1 MYVCIQ
7 THCYPLLWRWKDSFQ
22 EIFCSP
28 LLILGIDLRSS
39 GLAARTFTLWAIL
52 LALKSIVDSC
62 TVEGLKVLTIWKST
76 CNLWFLLNL
85 TTENRPAVIGR
96 LTRNRNIK
104 FNIFCLLYILYVV
117 KQNPWELRWLFTA
130 TGNVPERRRAQVE
143 AIASCSVLE
152 TSAHCSSS
160 SSRRWLLHY
169 HSSAVMP

>member
-1 MYVCIQ
+1 MC
-7 THCYPLLWRWKDSFQ
+7 TNTLLPIIVEMKGQFSGNFLFSLADSGDWSQ
-22 EIFCSP
+22 VI
-28 LLILGIDLRSS
+28 S
-39 GLAARTFTLWAIL
+39 GFAARTFTLWAIL

-62 TVEGLKVLTIWKST
+62 TVEGLKVLTIWKSA

-117 KQNPWELRWLFTA
+117 KQNPRELRWLFIA

-160 SSRRWLLHY
+160 RRWLLHY